1 METRLNFDRQGLLP
15 VVIVDDT
22 SNDVLMVA
30 FMNEEALQL
39 TRETGYS
46 HFFSR
51 SRNKIWR
58 KGEQSGNVQEVREI
72 FVNCEE
78 SSLLIRVNQQ
88 GGAACHTGHRSC
100 YYRRLRSDG
109 TYEEIAEQVF
119 DPAEVYGESQ
129 KKETI
134 MQAGSLS
141 QEEERSRL
149 DTTMR
154 KLYTA
159 YLYLR
164 DNDLSEVSNTSRLLH
179 KRNIV
184 YLLKRLKDELQ
195 ELFDVQTGKHMHK
208 GRQPD
213 TILEG
218 SQVGY
223 WLFLLAASSH
233 LVYEDFMPHASVL
246 SGYYDDQQEEQNIQE
261 KMQDCIGMFSADEPE
276 LIIQGLHAGFSL
288 VGWASRVAQISPLAP
303 GERDLEQML
312 QKGYNMV

>member
-1 METRLNFDRQGLLP
+1 METTLKFDRQGLLP
-15 VVIVDDT
+15 VVIVDDAT
-22 SNDVLMVA
+22 DEVLMMA
-30 FMNEEALQL
+30 FMNEEAMRL

-51 SRNKIWR
+51 SRNQIWR
-58 KGEQSGNVQEVREI
+58 KGEQSGNTQEVREI

-78 SSLLIRVNQQ
+78 NSLLLRVLQH

-100 YYRRLRSDG
+100 YYRRLLPDG
-109 TYEEIAEQVF
+109 TYETVAEQVF

-129 KKETI
+129 EKEKI
-134 MQAGSLS
+134 LQVGSLS

-149 DTTMR
+149 DTIMR
-154 KLYTA
+154 KLYSA

-164 DNDLSEVSNTSRLLH
+164 DNDLSDASNTSRLLH
-179 KRNIV
+179 KRNV
-184 YLLKRLKDELQ
+184 AYLLKRLKDELQ
-195 ELFDVQTGKHMHK
+195 ELFDVQTGKHVHK

-233 LVYEDFMPHASVL
+233 LDYDDFMPHASVL
-246 SGYYDDQQEEQNIQE
+246 SGYYAEPQEEMNLQE
-261 KMQDCIGMFSADEPE
+261 KLQDCIGMLSADEPE
-276 LIIQGLHAGFSL
+276 LIIHGQDAGFAL
-288 VGWASRVAQISPLAP
+288 IGWASHAAGISPLASS
-303 GERDLEQML
+303 ENDLEQML
-312 QKGYNMV
+312 QKGYFQA